1 MNKLESYT
9 QAVDGLLHLFL
20 GTCAWLTQR
29 SPTINSPSGST
40 LEELGFSNSCQCPGS
55 FLGFIAQNSS
65 YCSQLQPV
73 TYILWSSGLSLI
85 MWGTYYRFLSNDW
98 LFSWSRELNRSIL
111 NSSGSCGS
119 SSRFSPCMDSCGVRL
134 ACHGRWR
141 ETYFKT
147 QNVWEEEEDDAGT
160 SFYAT
165 TAYNTKAHQCFSTH
179 KKQGHDACML
189 MTFPSSSLSLCA
201 CVVITSLPYHAL
213 ALLSQTQLQR
223 ARALE
228 VVTDTVTFP
237 SSFSRLKLKEQNY

>member
-29 SPTINSPSGST
+29 STTINSPSGST

-147 QNVWEEEEDDAGT
+147 QNVWRRRRMMPALPFMPRQPIIQKPT
-160 SFYAT
+160 NAL
-165 TAYNTKAHQCFSTH
+165 ARIKNKAMMH
-179 KKQGHDACML
+179 ACL
-189 MTFPSSSLSLCA
+189 WRFLPLLSLCA
-201 CVVITSLPYHAL
+201 LVSSSQVSRTT
-213 ALLSQTQLQR
+213 LLLCCLKPNCRER
-223 ARALE
+223 ARW
-228 VVTDTVTFP
+228 
-237 SSFSRLKLKEQNY
+237 KW